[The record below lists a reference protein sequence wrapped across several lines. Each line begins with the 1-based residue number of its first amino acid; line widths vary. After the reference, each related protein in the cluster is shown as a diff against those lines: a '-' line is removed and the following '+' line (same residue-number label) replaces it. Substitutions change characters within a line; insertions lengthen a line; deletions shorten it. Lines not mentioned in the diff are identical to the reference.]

1 MRLAMRTANLLL
13 VSAIALVGASA
24 CTSGVRQALGSERTT
39 PDEFRVVTIAPLTV
53 PPEYSLRPPQ
63 PGELRAEDIFQDRQA
78 QRALFG
84 DFEASNASDAEILL
98 AARAGAADANPDVRA
113 LIDGETAAL
122 VRKDRSFADRILF
135 WREGEGET
143 EALVITERPAPI
155 DPEEERR
162 RIESVTGGGEV
173 EIERRRATGRKLPG
187 L

>member
-1 MRLAMRTANLLL
+1 MRIANLLL
-13 VSAIALVGASA
+13 VSAIALVGATA
-24 CTSGVRQALGSERTT
+24 CGSGVRQALGAERST
-39 PDEFRVVTIAPLTV
+39 PDEFRVVTIAPLVV
-53 PPEYSLRPPQ
+53 PPEYSLRPPR

-122 VRKDRSFADRILF
+122 VRKDQSFADRILF
-135 WREGEGET
+135 WRDGESGEQR
-143 EALVITERPAPI
+143 VITERPAPI
-155 DPEEERR
+155 DPDDERQ
-162 RIESVTGGGEV
+162 RIEAVTGGGEV
-173 EIERRRATGRKLPG
+173 EIERRRTVRPKLPG

>member
-1 MRLAMRTANLLL
+1 MRIAKLLL
-13 VSAIALVGASA
+13 VSSLVLVTTTA
-24 CTSGVRQALGSERTT
+24 CGSGVRQALGAERTT

-53 PPEYSLRPPQ
+53 PPEYALRPPQ

-84 DFEASNASDAEILL
+84 DFESSNASDAEILL

-122 VRKDRSFADRILF
+122 VRKSRSFSDRVLF
-135 WREGEGET
+135 WRESEAGEELVVT
-143 EALVITERPAPI
+143 EPPSPI
-155 DPEEERR
+155 DPEEELE
-162 RIESVTGGGEV
+162 RIEAVTGGGEV
-173 EIERRRATGRKLPG
+173 EIERRRTIRRKLPG

>member
-1 MRLAMRTANLLL
+1 MRA
-13 VSAIALVGASA
+13 SAVFAISMAALIGTSA
-24 CTSGVRQALGSERTT
+24 CTSGVRQALGAERTT

-53 PPEYSLRPPQ
+53 PPEYALRPPR

-84 DFEASNASDAEILL
+84 DLEGSDATDAEILF

-135 WREGEGET
+135 WRDGET
-143 EALVITERPAPI
+143 VVVQGGDPEPI
-155 DPEEERR
+155 DPEEERE
-162 RIESVTGGGEV
+162 RIESVTGGGDV
-173 EIERRRATGRKLPG
+173 EIVRRRDVRPKLPG

>member
-1 MRLAMRTANLLL
+1 MRL
-13 VSAIALVGASA
+13 SAVFAISMAAIVLTSA
-24 CTSGVRQALGSERTT
+24 CSSGVRQALGAERTT

-53 PPEYSLRPPQ
+53 PPEFALRPPQ

-84 DFEASNASDAEILL
+84 DLEGSDATDAEILF
-98 AARAGAADANPDVRA
+98 AARAGAAEANPQVRA

-122 VRKDRSFADRILF
+122 VRKDRSFADRVMF
-135 WREGEGET
+135 WRDGET
-143 EALVITERPAPI
+143 LVRPGVEAAPI
-155 DPEEERR
+155 DPALERE

-173 EIERRRATGRKLPG
+173 EIQRRRSVRPKLPG

>member
-1 MRLAMRTANLLL
+1 MRIANLLL
-13 VSAIALVGASA
+13 VSAVALVTTTA
-24 CTSGVRQALGSERTT
+24 CNSGVRQALGADRTT
-39 PDEFRVVTIAPLTV
+39 PDEFRVVTIAPLVV

-113 LIDGETAAL
+113 LIDGETAAV
-122 VRKDRSFADRILF
+122 VRKEQSFADRILF
-135 WREGEGET
+135 WRDPEDGEQR
-143 EALVITERPAPI
+143 VITERPAPI
-155 DPEEERR
+155 DPEDERS

-173 EIERRRATGRKLPG
+173 EIERRRNVRRKLPG